1 MDKPLHLSGPALD
14 LLLPMHVLIS
24 PGGRIIRTGPT
35 TRKLRP
41 QAPLAGEPVCE
52 AFEFLR
58 PRADIRTME
67 ELREIAGRKLHLRLR
82 GAPQTALKGILVEAG
97 PEGGLLLNL
106 SFGISVVEAVGDFS
120 LTINDFAATDL
131 AVEMLYLV
139 EAKSA
144 VIEESRRLNARLQR
158 ARRKAEKQAFTD
170 SLTGLANRREM
181 ERVMRELSE
190 CGVPFGLMHL
200 DLDHFKTVNDTLG
213 HAAGDHVL
221 QAVAAILRSET
232 RREDLV
238 ARVGGDEFVLIFRH
252 LTDRARLCAIA
263 ERIVRRLEDPIVFE
277 GHECRV
283 SGSIGITTSGFY
295 ARPDPDRMLSDA
307 DRALYAS
314 KNAGRGRATV
324 VDEDLSARCTPGT
337 AGMAPGPPPGG
348 VS

>member
-1 MDKPLHLSGPALD
+1 MGKPLHLPGPALD

-24 PGGRIIRTGPT
+24 PDGRIARAGPT
-35 TRKLRP
+35 IRKLQP
-41 QAPLAGEPVCE
+41 HAPLVGRPVHE

-58 PRADIRTME
+58 PRPGLRSVE
-67 ELREIAGRKLHLRLR
+67 ELREIARRKLHLRLCE
-82 GAPQTALKGILVEAG
+82 APQTALKGIVVEAG
-97 PEGGLLLNL
+97 AEGGLLLNL

-131 AVEMLYLV
+131 AVEMLYLF

-144 VIEESRRLNARLQR
+144 VLEESRRLNARLQQ
-158 ARRKAEKQAFTD
+158 ARRKAEKQAYTD

-190 CGVPFGLMHL
+190 CGIPFGLMHL

-213 HAAGDHVL
+213 HSAGDHVL
-221 QAVAAILRSET
+221 QAVAAVLRSET

-238 ARVGGDEFVLIFRH
+238 ARVGGDEFVLIFRR

-263 ERIVRRLEDPIVFE
+263 ERIVRRLEAPITFE
-277 GHECRV
+277 GRECRV
-283 SGSIGITTSGFY
+283 SASIGITTSDLY

-314 KNAGRGRATV
+314 KSAGRGRATV
-324 VDEDLSARCTPGT
+324 VDEPIPPGST
-337 AGMAPGPPPGG
+337 RGSAGMAPGQNRPGA
-348 VS
+348 S

>member
-1 MDKPLHLSGPALD
+1 MEKPLHLPGPALD
-14 LLLPMHVLIS
+14 SLLPMHVLIA
-24 PGGRIIRTGPT
+24 PGGRIIRAGPT
-35 TRKLRP
+35 IRKLQP
-41 QAPLAGEPVCE
+41 QAPLVGSPVLE

-58 PRADIRTME
+58 PRADLRTME

-82 GAPQTALKGILVEAG
+82 QAPQTTLKGVVVEAG
-97 PEGGLLLNL
+97 PEEGLLLNL
-106 SFGISVVEAVGDFS
+106 SFGISVVEAVGEFS

-144 VIEESRRLNARLQR
+144 VFEESRRLNARLQR
-158 ARRKAEKQAFTD
+158 ARRQAEKQALTD

-200 DLDHFKTVNDTLG
+200 DLDHFKKVNDTLG

-263 ERIVRRLEDPIVFE
+263 ERIVRRLESPIEFQ
-277 GHECRV
+277 GRECRV

-295 ARPDPDRMLSDA
+295 ATPDPDRMLCDA

-324 VDEDLSARCTPGT
+324 AGECPPGRQD
-337 AGMAPGPPPGG
+337 PGPARMEPQRNRPG